1 MGRISWAVL
10 KKADF
15 DDHIFPSEPPKN
27 WFTDIPEVLKIRD
40 ELVAEE
46 TCFSL
51 KDLAVNGKDLMK
63 ELGLKPGKKIGDI
76 LQQMLEAVLNETTA
90 NDREELLSLAQKL
103 I

>member
-1 MGRISWAVL
+1 MYKRQ
-10 KKADF
+10 DF

-27 WFTDIPEVLKIRD
+27 WFTDIPDVLKIRD

-46 TCFSL
+46 ECFSL

-63 ELGLKPGKKIGDI
+63 ELGLKPGKKIGAI
-76 LQQMLEAVLNETTA
+76 LQQMLEAVINETVT
-90 NDREELLSLAQKL
+90 NNRDELLSLAQKL

>member
-1 MGRISWAVL
+1 M
-10 KKADF
+10 
-15 DDHIFPSEPPKN
+15 
-27 WFTDIPEVLKIRD
+27 
-40 ELVAEE
+40 
-46 TCFSL
+46 